1 MEMQDNEL
9 DRLFRSKL
17 DDFEAQPSA
26 GVWDGIAGELNA
38 GKRKKAL
45 MPFLSIAASI
55 LILVVAGVWFIPQ
68 KAKVNSNYPVQNRI
82 VKTAQPVSNPTSTKN
97 HSKPASLKSSHPV
110 KLNEAYIAA
119 NKGTHSHHIK
129 APGYI
134 PVKSVITV
142 TKQEASVKPEDKAEL
157 AMLPQKEQDIKAVV
171 PDDETPLTIKEPA
184 QEPSSFIT
192 KPTLAATQIPAVN
205 KENAVLVK
213 AKHKIRTLG
222 DLINVVVAKV
232 DKRKDKIIE
241 FTDTD
246 DDESNITGVN
256 LGFVKIKKEDK

>member
-55 LILVVAGVWFIPQ
+55 LVLVIAGVYFIPQ
-68 KAKVNSNYPVQNRI
+68 KAKVNGKHPVQNRI
-82 VKTAQPVSNPTSTKN
+82 AKTLQALNNSIATKN

-129 APGYI
+129 ASEYI
-134 PVKSVITV
+134 PVKNAAAVI
-142 TKQEASVKPEDKAEL
+142 KQEAPVKPDDKTEL
-157 AMLPQKEQDIKAVV
+157 ATLPQKEQDIKAVV

-184 QEPSSFIT
+184 QGPSAFIT
-192 KPTLAATQIPAVN
+192 KPTLATTQIPAIN
-205 KENAVLVK
+205 KENAVPVK
-213 AKHKIRTLG
+213 ARHKIRTLG